1 MKEAREKFINLQRHH
16 FSLSRKQ
23 LHLAKMTAKRKEKYK
38 KSKQNRMNHLKVQR
52 KWYKTEEAKQT
63 DHVVEGGAIEERTS
77 GFVEGR

>member
-1 MKEAREKFINLQRHH
+1 
-16 FSLSRKQ
+16 
-23 LHLAKMTAKRKEKYK
+23 MTAKRKEKYK